1 MSINNDE
8 LDSIIHVLVDLD
20 SIMDTRLPVLY
31 AIDENLAERVVK
43 NNTYFKRYKDEFEYV
58 TVDMFK
64 PLYNDRTKNV
74 LSLATPTAMLDTIS
88 DYCSEAILQNKK
100 TGGDGKLIVY
110 VNIYPY
116 DLSVDE
122 FDNLASGIR
131 YMIGDVDVSIVSM
144 SKEELTPKWVDDN
157 LAMLVLYQGLDW
169 LEYHTA
175 MLNLI
180 KNPINNVA
188 LMVPATVIGNVK
200 LKTTKANDII
210 KFFTDMEEMSKT
222 LVKLKFIGINNYC
235 GMLKQKK

>member
-1 MSINNDE
+1 VKNEEGI
-8 LDSIIHVLVDLD
+8 DSIIHVLVDLD

-31 AIDENLAERVVK
+31 AIDENVAEKVVK
-43 NNTYFKRYKDEFEYV
+43 SGSYFKRYKDEFEHI
-58 TVDMFK
+58 TMDIFK
-64 PLYNDRTKNV
+64 PLYNDRTRNV
-74 LSLATPTAMLDTIS
+74 LTLATPTKMLDTIS

-100 TGGDGKLIVY
+100 TGGEGKLTVY
-110 VNIYPY
+110 LNIYPY
-116 DLSVDE
+116 NLSVDE

-131 YMIGDVDVSIVSM
+131 YMIGDVDVTIVSM

-175 MLNLI
+175 MLNII

-200 LKTTKANDII
+200 LTTTKPSEII

-222 LVKLKFIGINNYC
+222 LIKLKFIGIANYC
-235 GMLKQKK
+235 GALNKK